1 MSNRKYCRHDE
12 SVAGFFSRTG
22 SVAVLYFF
30 MLLTSAIEGFVP
42 KLLPYDF
49 PTKGS
54 SSRSCRMLG
63 SPDGKVAVVTG
74 ASRGIGKGI
83 AITLGQ
89 QGCTVYVTGR
99 SAGGTT
105 TDKVSA
111 ITIRVRES
119 SVARSLVLVKKTNLK
134 LTCQVR
140 TLSETNNRRHFT
152 FRISLIVC
160 SLFEILVHRD
170 SLQSDKYHASTA
182 VRDV

>member
-1 MSNRKYCRHDE
+1 MSNNKYEPHE

-22 SVAVLYFF
+22 SVAVVCFF

-42 KLLPYDF
+42 KVLPSDF
-49 PTKGS
+49 SSKGS
-54 SSRSCRMLG
+54 NSRPCRMSG
-63 SPDGKVAVVTG
+63 SLDGKVAVVTG

-111 ITIRVRES
+111 IPIRVRES
-119 SVARSLVLVKKTNLK
+119 SLACSLVLVKKTNLR
-134 LTCQVR
+134 LTLLAR
-140 TLSETNNRRHFT
+140 TLSDTSN
-152 FRISLIVC
+152 
-160 SLFEILVHRD
+160 
-170 SLQSDKYHASTA
+170 
-182 VRDV
+182 